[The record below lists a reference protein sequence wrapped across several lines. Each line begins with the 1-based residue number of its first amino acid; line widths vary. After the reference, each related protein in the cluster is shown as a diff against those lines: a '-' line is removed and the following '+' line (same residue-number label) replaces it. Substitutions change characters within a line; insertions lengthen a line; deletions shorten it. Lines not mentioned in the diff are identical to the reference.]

1 MAKKVIY
8 ECDCCPKTSEHPM
21 VRICLQL
28 YSREK
33 GYPAYVTE
41 DKWDVCS
48 ECGQKINAF
57 ILGLREENKNE

>member
-1 MAKKVIY
+1 
-8 ECDCCPKTSEHPM
+8 M
-21 VRICLQL
+21 VRICVQL

-57 ILGLREENKNE
+57 ILRLREKNKNE